1 MFGFSTLMIHTK
13 LLDKNNENNNLI
25 FSENL
30 YKGACVKIK
39 NSNKTFQVIG
49 LNRGKEICWVREWP
63 FACNSKKTFALE
75 ISQIT
80 LQIFCSNNSSEKNKQ
95 LWNIKKSCFINIYY
109 FNFFFTEFLRL
120 KKNI

>member
-1 MFGFSTLMIHTK
+1 MFGFNTLMIHSK
-13 LLDKNNENNNLI
+13 LLDSENKNNLI
-25 FSENL
+25 SSENL

-49 LNRGKEICWVREWP
+49 LNISKEICWVREWP

-80 LQIFCSNNSSEKNKQ
+80 LQIFCSNNSSE
-95 LWNIKKSCFINIYY
+95 
-109 FNFFFTEFLRL
+109 
-120 KKNI
+120 

>member
-1 MFGFSTLMIHTK
+1 MIHSK
-13 LLDKNNENNNLI
+13 LLDNNNLI

-49 LNRGKEICWVREWP
+49 LNIGKKICWVREWP
-63 FACNSKKTFALE
+63 FAYDSKKTFALE

-80 LQIFCSNNSSEKNKQ
+80 IKVFCPND
-95 LWNIKKSCFINIYY
+95 
-109 FNFFFTEFLRL
+109 FTKEV
-120 KKNI
+120 IS